1 MNIEEIADYLAT
13 HQVNDAVEK
22 FHPFD
27 NETANH
33 DFMTI
38 VKYLK
43 PVVHQT
49 GSDALLVI
57 QTGNIDP
64 EISGDLF
71 EHWFRFCNFCYRQF
85 PGKHMMCQLKNGKVV
100 KMASPYFEI

>member
-27 NETANH
+27 SETANH

-38 VKYLK
+38 LKYLK
-43 PVVHQT
+43 PVVNQT
-49 GSDALLVI
+49 GSIASLSI

-64 EISGDLF
+64 EISGDLL
-71 EHWFRFCNFCYRQF
+71 EYWFRFCNFCYHRF
-85 PGKHMMCQLKNGKVV
+85 PGNRMICQSKGGKVT
-100 KMASPYFEI
+100 KMTSPHFEI

>member
-1 MNIEEIADYLAT
+1 MNIEEIADYLTT

-38 VKYLK
+38 LKYLN
-43 PVVHQT
+43 PVVCQT
-49 GSDALLVI
+49 GSIASLTV

-64 EISGDLF
+64 EISGDLY

-85 PGKHMMCQLKNGKVV
+85 PGNRAYCRLKDGKVT
-100 KMASPYFEI
+100 KMSSPRFEI